1 MENGTPGA
9 SQATGETATPGDSK
23 TQVPSTTPA
32 QGGGVDT
39 AELERQKRA
48 AEQSFMRAQQLENEL
63 KKFKDEQ
70 AAQKAKELEEQ
81 NQFKSLY
88 EQEKAKLEEITSQQ
102 EAQKR
107 QTELT
112 QATDSVLGEFSQEVA
127 EIAKEAGL
135 GLTDDS
141 EEAKAALKAKLENI
155 QKKVVS
161 TSTPAPNNPNPNM
174 AQPADAQKLETLR
187 YGEGQARQQVAN
199 EMIGGL
205 AAVKAMKAMAG
216 YQDQ

>member
-1 MENGTPGA
+1 MENGTPGT
-9 SQATGETATPGDSK
+9 SQAAGETTTPGDSK
-23 TQVPSTTPA
+23 TQVSATTPA
-32 QGGGVDT
+32 QGNVVDP
-39 AELERQKRA
+39 AELERQRKA
-48 AEQSFMRAQQLENEL
+48 AEQAQMRANQLENEL
-63 KKFKDEQ
+63 KRIKDEQ

-81 NQFKSLY
+81 NQYKSLY
-88 EQEKAKLEEITSQQ
+88 EQEKARLEEITSQQ

-107 QTELT
+107 QAELA
-112 QATDSVLGEFSQEVA
+112 QATDSVLGEFSQEVV
-127 EIAKEAGL
+127 EIAKETGL

-141 EEAKAALKAKLENI
+141 DEAKAALKAKLENI
-155 QKKVVS
+155 QKKVVK

-187 YGEGQARQQVAN
+187 YGEGQVRQQVAN
-199 EMIGGL
+199 DLIGNL